1 MKKLIIEVEDSMKFS
16 TNELWGSWRKAKG
29 YKDDW
34 HYWTEKAIEN
44 SSLKKF
50 KGKVI
55 LVFSYQ
61 WRKNMV
67 DSSNCSVMSK
77 WIEDQMVR
85 CGLFED
91 DRNGFVVAVIN
102 RSENLTLKQRKA
114 LPTSWVE
121 ITILEEKDKLF
132 KDIFS
137 LTETLWKQQ

>member
-1 MKKLIIEVEDSMKFS
+1 
-16 TNELWGSWRKAKG
+16 
-29 YKDDW
+29 
-34 HYWTEKAIEN
+34 
-44 SSLKKF
+44 
-50 KGKVI
+50 
-55 LVFSYQ
+55 
-61 WRKNMV
+61 
-67 DSSNCSVMSK
+67 
-77 WIEDQMVR
+77 MVR